1 MGTTPPEIAI
11 EDPLESAAPVADSAA
26 PASDGGMCA
35 RLRALRTDHP
45 WTIEI
50 AIFAMALVVYQ
61 VSRALVVGEP
71 SQAFENATH
80 IINWERSWGLFV
92 EASVQEWVLNHVQL
106 TEMLNYFYMSAHWIV
121 TVLFFAWIYKR
132 HARVYPYVRNAF
144 LAANAI
150 ALVVYMLYP
159 VAPPRLMGGER
170 FVDTLAHV
178 SEIDLQGGMLSGLFN
193 PHAAVPS
200 MHFGYA
206 FMIAMVAVVLVR
218 SWPLRLLALSYP
230 AVVLFT
236 IVGTANHYIADAVA
250 GGIVIATGFLTIYLS
265 MAARGQLSRPAPVP
279 ARAPVRRSPSAR

>member
-1 MGTTPPEIAI
+1 MGTPSPEIAI
-11 EDPLESAAPVADSAA
+11 EDPLESAAPLAESAA
-26 PASDGGMCA
+26 PASDGRLRA
-35 RLRALRTDHP
+35 RLRAVRAEHP

-50 AIFAMALVVYQ
+50 AIFAMALLVYQ

-71 SQAFENATH
+71 SQAFENAGR
-80 IINWERSWGLFV
+80 IIDWERSSGLYV

-121 TVLFFAWIYKR
+121 TVLFFVWIYKR

-159 VAPPRLMGGER
+159 VAPPRLMGGDQ

-178 SEIDLQGGMLSGLFN
+178 SDIDLQGGMLSGLFN

-218 SWPLRLLALSYP
+218 SWPLRLMALSYP

-236 IVGTANHYIADAVA
+236 IVGTANHYIADAMA
-250 GGIVIATGFLTIYLS
+250 GGVVIATGFLTIYLW
-265 MAARGQLSRPAPVP
+265 MAARGRLSRPAPAP
-279 ARAPVRRSPSAR
+279 APVRRTHSAR